1 MMLDK
6 TFPKNY
12 KITKIHKMVKKSSSA
27 NQTQNNADTNTT
39 KFLPMNTPPRV
50 SVGNQP
56 SKLLHL

>member
-27 NQTQNNADTNTT
+27 NQTQNNADTNTA
-39 KFLPMNTPPRV
+39 KFLPMDTPRCV
-50 SVGNQP
+50 SAGNQA
-56 SKLLHL
+56 SK